1 MLLLAFDFRICMD
14 VQINIGFSVTVA
26 IKRRIPPWKC
36 REVGGEAVGG
46 VGGSGRCYT
55 NYDQVHP
62 RDIYQSLQVYDC
74 LINVAWSVSHGD
86 SGDGICAAVK
96 DLLINLRH

>member
-1 MLLLAFDFRICMD
+1 MD

-26 IKRRIPPWKC
+26 IKRRILPWKC

-46 VGGSGRCYT
+46 VRGVGRCYT

-62 RDIYQSLQVYDC
+62 RDIYQSPQVYDC
-74 LINVAWSVSHGD
+74 LVNAARPVA
-86 SGDGICAAVK
+86 
-96 DLLINLRH
+96 